1 MSEWTPQLMKL
12 EHQAKQKAKILFF
25 VIDSVTRASAG
36 AIEVAHLAAQDQQKH
51 LILVFH
57 PYKRKQKILQEEIS
71 EE

>member
-1 MSEWTPQLMKL
+1 MKL

-25 VIDSVTRASAG
+25 VIDSVTRSSAG
-36 AIEVAHLAAQDQQKH
+36 SIEVAYLSAQDQQKH

-57 PYKRKQKILQEEIS
+57 PYKRKQAISEEEIS